1 MSITDCF
8 KNILIPVDS
17 STSCLYA
24 KQLAVSIA
32 KNFDSRVKV
41 VHVVSHD
48 FMHPELKAHHN
59 LPPLVLSELD
69 KVYMESGKKI
79 LRQAEGLFIHEG
91 ISVESE
97 LIKAEDPA
105 ETILQMS
112 SKEPCSLVII
122 GNRAKTQSKR
132 YELGSVTEKVS
143 LYSSCPV
150 LITKGKMNIRHLL
163 VAVDGSK
170 QAITAV
176 DYAVELAKRFKARIT
191 LLHVEEA
198 GIFKLKPDLAK
209 RVGEEILLEA
219 ESRLNGV
226 TFVKKMKTGTPSEI
240 ILKMAWL
247 GDFDLIVMGSRGI
260 SSIKRFLLG
269 SVSADVS
276 MHART
281 SVLLVR

>member
-1 MSITDCF
+1 MSIPDCF
-8 KNILIPVDS
+8 KNILVPVDS

-24 KQLAVSIA
+24 KQLAALIA
-32 KNFDSRVKV
+32 KKFQSKIKV
-41 VHVVSHD
+41 VHVVTHD

-69 KVYMESGKKI
+69 RVYMESGKKI
-79 LRQAEGLFIHEG
+79 IRQAEGFFIHER
-91 ISVESE
+91 ILVESE
-97 LIKAEDPA
+97 LVKSEDPA
-105 ETILQMS
+105 ETILEMS

-122 GNRAKTQSKR
+122 GNRAKTHRKR
-132 YELGSVTEKVS
+132 YELGSITEKVS

-170 QAITAV
+170 QANKAIDFA
-176 DYAVELAKRFKARIT
+176 AEIAKRFEADIT

-219 ESRLNGV
+219 EERLTGV
-226 TFVKKMKTGTPSEI
+226 SYIKKMKTGSPAEI
-240 ILKMAWL
+240 ILKMAWV
-247 GDFDLIVMGSRGI
+247 GDFDLIVLGSRGI
-260 SSIKRFLLG
+260 SSVKRFLLG

-276 MHART
+276 MHARR
-281 SVLLVR
+281 SVLLIR